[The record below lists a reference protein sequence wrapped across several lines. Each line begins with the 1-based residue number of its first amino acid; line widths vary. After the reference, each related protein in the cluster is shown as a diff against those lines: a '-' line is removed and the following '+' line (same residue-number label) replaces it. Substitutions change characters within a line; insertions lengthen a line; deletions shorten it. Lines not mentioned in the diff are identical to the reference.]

1 MTWPWAV
8 THQQLRSGQ
17 LRSREVHAGPLGR
30 DRKGSI
36 GKPRGTET
44 FCPKLTGAAHRTS
57 CFAATSHFPSAAAP
71 RGALAGALS
80 PGRSGG
86 PGGRALATGQQQGC
100 GQGLCA
106 QLPPRAVAVSLSSP
120 HASNSCYGGRL
131 PDTPTMKRQ
140 LPTSPRECWKES
152 GFISRP
158 GHERTWVFRTGVVAR

>member
-106 QLPPRAVAVSLSSP
+106 QLPPVFFLDPLLGFPKMWPRLIEKVRTTLGDFMRLFHDYVRT
-120 HASNSCYGGRL
+120 CYSKSIFFL
-131 PDTPTMKRQ
+131 LT
-140 LPTSPRECWKES
+140 CWN
-152 GFISRP
+152 F
-158 GHERTWVFRTGVVAR
+158 FF